1 MPHPHRCSQV
11 LKTDDIKRAARHW
24 LGALYGFLS
33 ILLITPCLGFALRE
47 LPLSPPE
54 FAVGACRQLV
64 TAPSFGDHAAPD
76 AFLQTPALAVP
87 GPCVCI

>member
-1 MPHPHRCSQV
+1 MATPAQV

-47 LPLSPPE
+47 LPLTPPE
-54 FAVGACRQLV
+54 FAVGGCSR
-64 TAPSFGDHAAPD
+64 G
-76 AFLQTPALAVP
+76 
-87 GPCVCI
+87 